1 MKIMKRVLLQ
11 KKFLLGLSA
20 VCIIGFLSAC
30 NAVVSQDKYT
40 SIKVDAPFDMP
51 DIKVYNYP
59 DRDFII
65 TDFGAKSETNFD
77 NTKAFADA
85 IQACTDAGGGR
96 VVVPAGVWQTGAI
109 HLKDNVNLHLSENAV
124 INFTDDPKA
133 YLPAVQT
140 SWEGIECYNYSPLVY
155 AFGRKNIAITGK
167 GKLMP
172 KMDTWKIWFARP
184 PAHMEALKKL
194 YHQLSRN
201 VPVIERQMAYGEA
214 NLRPQLIQFNR
225 CQNILLE
232 DFTIQNSPFWT
243 IHIFKSENGLI
254 RNLDVKATG
263 HNNDGVDFEMSKNFL
278 VENCK
283 FEQGDDGI
291 VIKSG
296 RNHDGWRLNT
306 PTENIVARNCTIV
319 KAHAL
324 IVFGSELSG
333 GIRNI
338 YVHDCQITGPVSRLS
353 TLKTNERRGGFVE
366 NVYVKNCV
374 TDVLRKGVFEYRT
387 NCIFQWK
394 VVPTYEVK
402 LTRVDGMHFENI
414 KCKSAGFIYRI
425 TAKEALTAKNFYFK
439 NWEIGT
445 VQDPKCSVVN
455 AENVNA
461 ENIVYKKI
469 GEVK

>member
-1 MKIMKRVLLQ
+1 MKRNLLQ

-51 DIKVYNYP
+51 DIKVYNFP
-59 DRDFII
+59 NRDFII
-65 TDFGAKSETNFD
+65 TDFGAKSEPNFD

-133 YLPAVQT
+133 YLPVVQT
-140 SWEGIECYNYSPLVY
+140 SWEGIECYTYSPLVY

-201 VPVIERQMAYGEA
+201 VPVVERQMAYGEA
-214 NLRPQLIQFNR
+214 NLRPHLIQFNR

-232 DFTIQNSPFWT
+232 DFKIQNSPFWT
-243 IHIFKSENGLI
+243 IHIFKSTNGLI

-263 HNNDGVDFEMSKNFL
+263 HNNAGVDLEMSKNFL

-324 IVFGSELSG
+324 IVFGSEL
-333 GIRNI
+333 
-338 YVHDCQITGPVSRLS
+338 
-353 TLKTNERRGGFVE
+353 
-366 NVYVKNCV
+366 
-374 TDVLRKGVFEYRT
+374 
-387 NCIFQWK
+387 
-394 VVPTYEVK
+394 
-402 LTRVDGMHFENI
+402 
-414 KCKSAGFIYRI
+414 
-425 TAKEALTAKNFYFK
+425 
-439 NWEIGT
+439 
-445 VQDPKCSVVN
+445 
-455 AENVNA
+455 
-461 ENIVYKKI
+461 
-469 GEVK
+469 